1 MKIDNTLKME
11 DELDAFEK
19 ERNSRGPDRLF
30 VGPSHP
36 FYKFAEELYENGKEG
51 TYIQFVHVVNFDVLT
66 VRFQ

>member
-1 MKIDNTLKME
+1 MTVDNTLKME
-11 DELDAFEK
+11 DKLDAFEK

-51 TYIQFVHVVNFDVLT
+51 ICLYSIYLCY
-66 VRFQ
+66 